1 MTNARIKAR
10 DGRGRAIRAL
20 ETIEQDQ
27 KAAELRSASL
37 TYPQIGEVLGIEAST
52 AHRSA
57 DRGFKAAQGSED
69 VVAAKAAE
77 LLKLDRRERRL
88 WTEYGKELLTPE
100 QLATLN
106 SAFDRVAKRRA
117 DLLGLDEPTR
127 SRVENITE
135 DVFASAIE
143 RLNLEM
149 AAQMAALEVLDR
161 DDTSDHSES
170 GDGVSVPGH
179 SSTSQ

>member
-37 TYPQIGEVLGIEAST
+37 TYSQIGEVLGIEAST

-57 DRGFKAAQGSED
+57 DRGFKAVQGTED
-69 VVAAKAAE
+69 VAAAKANE

-88 WTEYGKELLTPE
+88 WTEYGKELTPE
-100 QLATLN
+100 QMATLN
-106 SAFDRVAKRRA
+106 SAFDRIAKRRA

-127 SRVENITE
+127 SRIEVMTE
-135 DVFASAIE
+135 DAFAEAIKS
-143 RLNLEM
+143 LNQE
-149 AAQMAALEVLDR
+149 MAALEVQDR
-161 DDTSDHSES
+161 DDTSDHSDA
-170 GDGVSVPGH
+170 GDSSPVPGAAWQ
-179 SSTSQ
+179 TQ